1 MKKCEK
7 AANGFGHEA
16 RLQSIEEV
24 NAEAGELGVLEGQE
38 TQVREIAEAGDFEN
52 DEDAVAQSNGLVVAV
67 HAQVQEPEKDLVQS
81 PEEEGSPRLQLLD
94 LLCGPAA
101 QAEVCAG

>member
-1 MKKCEK
+1 MGRLHFEK
-7 AANGFGHEA
+7 AAKGFGHEA

-24 NAEAGELGVLEGQE
+24 NAEAVAGELGVLEGQE

-67 HAQVQEPEKDLVQS
+67 HAQVQDPEKDLVQS

-94 LLCGPAA
+94 LLWTSSAS
-101 QAEVCAG
+101 